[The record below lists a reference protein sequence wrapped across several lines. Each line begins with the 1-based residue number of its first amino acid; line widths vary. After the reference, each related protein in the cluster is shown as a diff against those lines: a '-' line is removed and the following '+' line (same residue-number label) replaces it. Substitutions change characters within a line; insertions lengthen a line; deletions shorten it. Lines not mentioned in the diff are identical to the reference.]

1 MSKKTKVLILAGGGI
16 WGVNQIFLLNSL
28 YIDDIKNY
36 VDVISG
42 CSIGGIN
49 ALALAEGRSSY
60 EMMNFYFEYSE
71 KIFSSKN
78 KDIFGC
84 YDGENMNNILKK
96 LIVKRYEELEIPC
109 FIPAIDFANDKF
121 FTFENVTREN
131 NEFFSW
137 MNWEIARTTSAA
149 PTYFPPYGRNNSE
162 VFIDGG
168 LGEVVPIVDTACN
181 IKKLMSVDFC
191 DMDVFVIGTG
201 NEQSKKHT
209 LKEVSHYNPIDWL
222 TNMLI
227 PYTTMSNEMTSV
239 KWGECLG
246 FNSFVY
252 YNPINVSGK
261 MDEWKQVID
270 GTLYNECAKYFDDFK
285 NKFIEFVR
293 R

>member
-16 WGVNQIFLLNSL
+16 WGANQIFLLNSL

-49 ALALAEGRSSY
+49 ALALAEGRSSS
-60 EMMNFYFEYSE
+60 EMMNFYFDYSE

-84 YDGENMNNILKK
+84 YSGKNMDKILKK
-96 LIVKRYEELEIPC
+96 LITGSYEDLKIPC
-109 FIPAIDFANDKF
+109 FVPAIDFGKDKF

-131 NEFFSW
+131 NPYFSW
-137 MNWEIARTTSAA
+137 MNWQIARATSAA
-149 PTYFPPYGRNNSE
+149 PTYFPPFGRNNSE
-162 VFIDGG
+162 VIIDGG

-181 IKKLMSVDFC
+181 VRKLMGVEFK
-191 DMDVFVIGTG
+191 DMDVFVLGTG
-201 NEQSKKHT
+201 KEQSKSHT
-209 LKEVSHYNPIDWL
+209 LKEVSRYNPIDWL

-239 KWGECLG
+239 KWGESMG

-252 YNPINVSGK
+252 YNPANVYGS
-261 MDEWKQVID
+261 MDEWQQVID

-285 NKFIEFVR
+285 EKFLNFVR